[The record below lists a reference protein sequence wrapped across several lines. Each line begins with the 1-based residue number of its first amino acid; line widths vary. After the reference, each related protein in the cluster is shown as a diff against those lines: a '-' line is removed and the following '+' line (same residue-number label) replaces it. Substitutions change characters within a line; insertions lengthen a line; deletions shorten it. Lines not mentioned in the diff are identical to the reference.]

1 MPRTVGDENLRDAIE
16 AVKSAQSSVSDARVD
31 DDLSKELQ
39 KALVTLE
46 EVEKTL
52 EMVDSTAAVRNLNS
66 KRESD

>member
-1 MPRTVGDENLRDAIE
+1 MQRTVGDENLRDARE

-39 KALVTLE
+39 KVLVTLE
-46 EVEKTL
+46 EVERTL

-66 KRESD
+66 EGESD